1 MADFSTVLKG
11 TRFNYSYRCCEKFIF
26 YLKLWQTDV
35 TTIDFILLS
44 HKYSNLF
51 KSSSLSVFSRFNI
64 CRTINSSPNQEK
76 NREISTRKQWLKKKN
91 N

>member
-51 KSSSLSVFSRFNI
+51 NLQAFLFSLGLISVVQLI
-64 CRTINSSPNQEK
+64 QAQI
-76 NREISTRKQWLKKKN
+76 KKKIVKFQPEN
-91 N
+91 NG

>member
-26 YLKLWQTDV
+26 CLKLWQTDV

-51 KSSSLSVFSRFNI
+51 NLQAFLFSPGLISVVQLI
-64 CRTINSSPNQEK
+64 QAQI
-76 NREISTRKQWLKKKN
+76 KKKIVKFQLEN
-91 N
+91 NG

>member
-1 MADFSTVLKG
+1 MSAPMCPKPREFHVHIG
-11 TRFNYSYRCCEKFIF
+11 IIF

-51 KSSSLSVFSRFNI
+51 NLQAFLFSPGLLSVVQLI
-64 CRTINSSPNQEK
+64 QAQI
-76 NREISTRKQWLKKKN
+76 KKKIVKFQLEN
-91 N
+91 NG